1 MTPTGMT
8 TGVTKRSGGPPPGSP
23 RARHR
28 RGRRRAL
35 AIRLAAAA
43 AALALTAGCAGTR
56 RAPATVGTP
65 GATEFGEASWYG
77 IEERGRPTANGE
89 PMDPGAMTAAHK
101 TLPFG
106 TVVEVTDR
114 DTGNSVRV
122 RINDRG
128 PFSPGRII
136 DLSHE
141 AARRLGI
148 VARGVAPVSVTIVER
163 APASVFTVQTGA
175 FRAASGAARLA
186 EAIRA
191 AGYPASVSE
200 TDGGV
205 HRVRVGRY
213 AERSEANRIRREL
226 RTLGYDALVV
236 QLR

>member
-1 MTPTGMT
+1 MT
-8 TGVTKRSGGPPPGSP
+8 TGVTPGMTKRSGGAPPGSP
-23 RARHR
+23 LTGHR
-28 RGRRRAL
+28 RSRRRAL
-35 AIRLAAAA
+35 AARLAAAA

-65 GATEFGEASWYG
+65 GATEFGDASWYG

-213 AERSEANRIRREL
+213 AERAAANRIRREL
-226 RTLGYDALVV
+226 RALGYDALVV

>member
-1 MTPTGMT
+1 MTAPET
-8 TGVTKRSGGPPPGSP
+8 TREGRRESAGSR
-23 RARHR
+23 RAPAG
-28 RGRRRAL
+28 RGR
-35 AIRLAAAA
+35 AIARLAAAA
-43 AALALTAGCAGTR
+43 GALALFAGCAGTR
-56 RAPATVGTP
+56 RAPATAATP
-65 GATEFGEASWYG
+65 GATEFGDASWYG
-77 IEERGRPTANGE
+77 IEERGRLTANGE

-128 PFSPGRII
+128 PFRPGRII

-163 APASVFTVQTGA
+163 PPASSFTVQTGA
-175 FRAASGAARLA
+175 FRAANGAARLA

-205 HRVRVGRY
+205 HRVRVGPY
-213 AERSEANRIRREL
+213 ADRSEANRVRREL
-226 RTLGYDALVV
+226 RALGYDALVV

>member
-1 MTPTGMT
+1 M
-8 TGVTKRSGGPPPGSP
+8 TKRSGGAPPGSP
-23 RARHR
+23 RVRHR

-43 AALALTAGCAGTR
+43 TALALTAGCAGTR